1 MLNGSQQNYS
11 IRGLFSAYRGRQ
23 SEGEE
28 VREREE
34 GNPVLSIYGGDNK
47 LNQALLLLLLAVSTS
62 TAIAW
67 MWTTTADLKFSP
79 TKALDYFF
87 IRFYRFHRFNKR

>member
-1 MLNGSQQNYS
+1 MLNGSQQNDS

-34 GNPVLSIYGGDNK
+34 GNPVVSIYGGDNK

-67 MWTTTADLKFSP
+67 LSV
-79 TKALDYFF
+79 DYHCGFKVF
-87 IRFYRFHRFNKR
+87 ANKSSGLFLYSILSLP